1 MCGLALVR
9 RLLAILT
16 TPSSTVLASSFVP
29 IVFCE
34 GMHFELELRLVLEE
48 EEGISRRAKATP
60 LTGCVRD
67 KTRRDEDSIY
77 FLLPSALS
85 PFSTTL
91 SFPRIHLANTLFVR
105 QTNTSPSRPPCRQR
119 PASSSRSLAT
129 APRRR
134 SCRFSALLMG
144 CCGRESFLSF
154 LARVAYSCFPW
165 LYSLDSPSRLRD

>member
-1 MCGLALVR
+1 MRISVG
-9 RLLAILT
+9 
-16 TPSSTVLASSFVP
+16 ASSSCDLIDISFYCFR
-29 IVFCE
+29 VFFCTYCFLRE
-34 GMHFELELRLVLEE
+34 GMYFELELRLVLEE
-48 EEGISRRAKATP
+48 GTSRKAKATR
-60 LTGCVRD
+60 LRLH
-67 KTRRDEDSIY
+67 
-77 FLLPSALS
+77 LLSPSLRFFS
-85 PFSTTL
+85 STLPPFSTTL

-154 LARVAYSCFPW
+154 LARDAYSCFPW
-165 LYSLDSPSRLRD
+165 LHLLNSPS